1 MKQKKELMIAL
12 LLMLAGSAFS
22 QGKFFTRAGQISFTS
37 KGVLETIRAQNK
49 TVTCV
54 LDAKS
59 GQLQFSVIMR
69 GFEFKKALM
78 QEHFNEN
85 YVESDKFPHA
95 DFKGQISSMPLP
107 DLTKDGNYPVMVK
120 GKLTIHGITQ
130 DVTADGS
137 LTVKAQAIQA
147 ESAFTILLSD
157 YKIKI
162 PSLVK
167 NNLSNTVN
175 IAVVCALQPL
185 Q

>member
-1 MKQKKELMIAL
+1 MKQKKDLMLAL
-12 LLMLAGSAFS
+12 LLLLTGSAFS

-37 KGVLETIRAQNK
+37 KGVLETIKAQNK

-54 LDAKS
+54 LDAQS

-85 YVESDKFPHA
+85 YVESDKFPNA
-95 DFKGQISSMPLP
+95 DFKGQISSTPMP
-107 DLTKDGNYPVMVK
+107 DLTKDGQYPVKVK

-130 DVTADGS
+130 EVTTDGTI
-137 LTVKAQAIQA
+137 TVKQQAVQA
-147 ESAFTILLSD
+147 ESAFNILLSD
-157 YKIKI
+157 YKIRI

-175 IAVVCALQPL
+175 IAVVCSLQPL

>member
-1 MKQKKELMIAL
+1 MKQKKDLMLAL
-12 LLMLAGSAFS
+12 LLLLTGSAFS

-37 KGVLETIRAQNK
+37 KGVLETIKAQNK

-54 LDAKS
+54 LDAQS

-85 YVESDKFPHA
+85 YVESDKFPNA
-95 DFKGQISSMPLP
+95 DFKGQISSTPMP
-107 DLTKDGNYPVMVK
+107 DLTKDGQYTVKVK

-130 DVTADGS
+130 EVTTDGTI
-137 LTVKAQAIQA
+137 TVKQQAVQA
-147 ESAFTILLSD
+147 ESAFNILLSD
-157 YKIKI
+157 YKIRI

-175 IAVVCALQPL
+175 IVVVCSLQPL

>member
-1 MKQKKELMIAL
+1 MLAL

-22 QGKFFTRAGQISFTS
+22 QGKYFTRAGQISFTS
-37 KGVLETIRAQNK
+37 KGVLETIRAENK

-54 LDAKS
+54 LDAQS
-59 GQLQFSVIMR
+59 GLLQFSVIMR

-85 YVESDKFPHA
+85 YVESDKFPNA
-95 DFKGQISSMPLP
+95 DFKGQITSTPLP
-107 DLTKDGNYPVMVK
+107 DLTNDGRYPVKVK
-120 GKLTIHGITQ
+120 GKMTIHGITQ
-130 DVTADGS
+130 DVTVDGTI
-137 LTVKAQAIQA
+137 TVKQQGVQAQ
-147 ESAFTILLSD
+147 STFNILLSD
-157 YKIKI
+157 YKVKI

-175 IAVVCALQPL
+175 IAVVCSLQPL